1 MLTRIGAAARRSDLT
16 IQEFQS
22 HWKTYHGPT
31 AGDIA
36 HLQRYVQ
43 HHAVLV
49 DGRTLLPYPGFD
61 ACSEL
66 DFASLEAMD
75 EGFRLA
81 AESGDLKADEDR
93 FVDKTRFSWVL
104 GESETRTA
112 TVDGPA
118 RASGDPVT
126 LVTWWRTHPASTKQ
140 RLLDVLTGEWE
151 DGLDSD
157 PTVPVV
163 ERRLVVA
170 RDDWHEGR
178 TAPTADVVEII
189 TFDGL
194 DVALS
199 FLAGHAHRQA
209 PVLAGVAFGV
219 ERHLARPVEVVS
231 PPSVRT

>member
-16 IQEFQS
+16 IQEFQD
-22 HWKTYHGPT
+22 HWKTQHGPT
-31 AGDIA
+31 AGDIPN
-36 HLQRYVQ
+36 LERYVQ

-49 DGRTLLPYPGFD
+49 DGRTVLPYPGFD

-66 DFASLEAMD
+66 DFESLEAMD
-75 EGFRLA
+75 EGFRQA
-81 AESGDLKADEDR
+81 AERGDLKADEDR
-93 FVDKTRFSWVL
+93 FVDKTRFSWLL

-112 TVDGPA
+112 AVDGTA
-118 RASGDPVT
+118 MASGDLVT

-151 DGLDSD
+151 QGIESD

-163 ERRLVVA
+163 GRSLVVA
-170 RDDWHEGR
+170 RDDWHDGR
-178 TAPTADVVEII
+178 AAPTADVVEII
-189 TFDGL
+189 AFGGL

-199 FLAGHAHRQA
+199 FLAGHAHRRGPA
-209 PVLAGVAFGV
+209 LAGVAFGV

-231 PPSVRT
+231 QPSG